1 MVDGIDLLYT
11 FARFL
16 RHSVQALG
24 VTTPKPRR
32 RFEFCG
38 WLIVLGAVPEAVEGV
53 FEDWAEVG
61 LGLPC
66 DEAPPACDAE
76 APCGLCSALGCR

>member
-1 MVDGIDLLYT
+1 MVDGVDLLYT

-24 VTTPKPRR
+24 VTTPKTRR

-38 WLIVLGAVPEAVEGV
+38 WLMVLGAIPEAFEGV
-53 FEDWAEVG
+53 LEDWAEVG
-61 LGLPC
+61 LRLPC
-66 DEAPPACDAE
+66 DQASPTCDVE

>member
-1 MVDGIDLLYT
+1 MVDGVDLLYT

-16 RHSVQALG
+16 RHSLQALG

-32 RFEFCG
+32 RFEFCE
-38 WLIVLGAVPEAVEGV
+38 WLMMSGAVTEAVEDM
-53 FEDWAEVG
+53 FENWVKVG
-61 LGLPC
+61 LRLPC
-66 DEAPPACDAE
+66 DESPPACDAE